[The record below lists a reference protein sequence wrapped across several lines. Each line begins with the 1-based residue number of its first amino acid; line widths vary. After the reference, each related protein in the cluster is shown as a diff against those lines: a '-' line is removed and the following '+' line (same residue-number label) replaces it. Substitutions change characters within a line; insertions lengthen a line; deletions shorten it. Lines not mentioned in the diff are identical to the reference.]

1 MKSEPKVLADL
12 QVKLFILWGNLAE
25 LKDELRARSANLP
38 LPPGDNRLDN
48 KPFDCI
54 IEEYGIEVP
63 VTEEHPAGFQRLHR
77 LAFTKIVS

>member
-1 MKSEPKVLADL
+1 M
-12 QVKLFILWGNLAE
+12 FILWGNLAE
-25 LKDELRARSANLP
+25 LKEELRARSADLP

-63 VTEEHPAGFQRLHR
+63 VTEEHPEGYQRLHK
-77 LAFTKIVS
+77 LAFTKIMS